1 MDYLKLAELL
11 FPDVKET
18 PDDIEARYPERNL
31 PEGAKV
37 TRIAPSPTGFFHFG
51 GLFPATVCERL
62 AHQSGGV
69 FYLRIEDTDSKREV
83 EGAAAF
89 ITKILDYYGIR
100 FDEGVTADGDK
111 GAYGPY
117 TQSQRVDIYHV
128 FAKKL
133 VQDGRAY
140 PVFST
145 DEELDELKAL
155 DKKAEIKS
163 VNWEE
168 DAAARHEAMIKR
180 REFTRSEERR
190 VGKEC

>member
-1 MDYLKLAELL
+1 MDYLKLADLL
-11 FPDVKET
+11 FPNVKET
-18 PDDIEARYPERNL
+18 PEDIEARYPERDL

-100 FDEGVTADGDK
+100 FDEGVTKANTVLTLRASAWIFITFSQK
-111 GAYGPY
+111 NSYG
-117 TQSQRVDIYHV
+117 T
-128 FAKKL
+128 A
-133 VQDGRAY
+133 
-140 PVFST
+140 
-145 DEELDELKAL
+145 EL
-155 DKKAEIKS
+155 
-163 VNWEE
+163 
-168 DAAARHEAMIKR
+168 
-180 REFTRSEERR
+180 TRYFRPTKNLTS
-190 VGKEC
+190 